1 MKSHLQRKEILFI
14 IPLTIFFTI
23 IVFIPFIRII
33 AGSLLISET
42 KSLGLQNYVKLIT
55 TGSIVRSIKNSFLL
69 SLWSTLIA
77 GTIGFF
83 FAYAI
88 SKRREKWR
96 NLLVTI
102 NTLPLTISA
111 VVTAYGF
118 LVVFGDSGLVNGF
131 LMYFLNSHISKFFNL
146 LSLGGLIFVYQ
157 FFQIPLMTIIVA
169 SATSSMDPH
178 IEEAAR
184 SVGANKIQIMFKIV
198 IPHLLPAIIAGLS
211 LLFIN
216 AFGAYA
222 TAFALVEA
230 NMNLVTL
237 KIVSQFSDVG
247 YDPGLANAL
256 SLLVVVVA
264 TGFVV
269 LYRVSLNRIER
280 PPK

>member
-1 MKSHLQRKEILFI
+1 MKSRLQRKEILFI
-14 IPLTIFFTI
+14 IPLTIFFAI

-33 AGSLLISET
+33 AGSLLVSET
-42 KSLGLQNYVKLIT
+42 RSLGLQNYLKLIT
-55 TGSIVRSIKNSFLL
+55 TGAIVRSIKNSFLL

-88 SKRREKWR
+88 SKRRERWR

-131 LMYFLNSHISKFFNL
+131 LMYFLRTNISKFFSL
-146 LSLGGLIFVYQ
+146 LSIGGLIFVYQ

-184 SVGANKIQIMFKIV
+184 SVGANRLQIMFRIV

-264 TGFVV
+264 TAFVV

-280 PPK
+280 PSR